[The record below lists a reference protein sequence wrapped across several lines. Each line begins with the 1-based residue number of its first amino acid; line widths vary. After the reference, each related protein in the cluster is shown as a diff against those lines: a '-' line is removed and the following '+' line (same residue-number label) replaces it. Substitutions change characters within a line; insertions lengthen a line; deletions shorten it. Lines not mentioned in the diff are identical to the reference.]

1 MNELRNMLADT
12 VTKLFCDIYESGSQ
26 ADSQN
31 SDHWQRIES
40 LGLPSLMRDEAD
52 GGFDGKWQDAV
63 MVARLAGYY
72 AINQPLVETL
82 LGGYASRCMSSSNSG
97 GASTVA
103 HCGSADL
110 TQQQHG
116 YHISAELV
124 QVAGGGNLPVFISGS
139 FKNRHFLAQINP
151 GDASRS
157 SPRTNIAGEPRCSI
171 HLQETPLQTLCWLDQ
186 PINLRNLAALLR
198 CAQIAGSLQRLV
210 DMCVQYASEREQFGR
225 PISQF
230 QVIQHGIAQLAEQ
243 AAAVTCATEAA
254 AQALDRE
261 GVQSTDF
268 EIAAAKLRANI
279 AIPLATNIA
288 HQVHGAIGFTEEH
301 PLHLF
306 TRRLL
311 AWRSEY
317 GNNRFWAKKLGKWCL
332 QHRTDGLW
340 QTITARSDHHMNQQS
355 EVLREPEYQTS

>member
-1 MNELRNMLADT
+1 MLADT
-12 VTKLFCDIYESGSQ
+12 VTKLFSDIYESSCHT
-26 ADSQN
+26 DTQN
-31 SDHWQRIES
+31 SDHWHRIES

-52 GGFDGKWQDAV
+52 GGFNGQWQDAV
-63 MVARLAGYY
+63 MVARCAGYY

-82 LGGYASRCMSSSNSG
+82 LGGYALRCLGSSSSG

-103 HCGSADL
+103 HCGSTDL
-110 TQQQHG
+110 TQQQRG
-116 YHISAELV
+116 YHISAELSD
-124 QVAGGGNLPVFISGS
+124 VAGGCDLPVFISGS
-139 FKNRHFLAQINP
+139 FKGRHFLAQLNP
-151 GDASRS
+151 GDACRR

-186 PINLRNLAALLR
+186 PINLHNLAALLS
-198 CAQIAGSLQRLV
+198 CAQIAGCLQRLV

-230 QVIQHGIAQLAEQ
+230 QVIQHGISQLAEQ

-254 AQALDRE
+254 AQALDRD
-261 GVQSTDF
+261 GLQTTDF

-301 PLHLF
+301 QLHLF

-311 AWRSEY
+311 AWRNEY
-317 GNNRFWAKKLGKWCL
+317 GNNRFWAKRLGHWCL

-340 QTITARSDHHMNQQS
+340 QALTARSDRHMS
-355 EVLREPEYQTS
+355 EKPEALREPEYQTS